1 MASEIHK
8 KRTGKGFRISEE
20 IVVKEEM
27 YEEEDDDLPRSYRVL
42 GPNMQTSSQDM
53 NQRVEAYLSNK
64 FAMSA
69 MLARTNEEWRQ
80 NEINKLFAQSFP
92 NINNGNGSPTGNDN
106 QNNNRQHQQNV
117 LQAQQIHAQQMQNA
131 HNINMQKQMQ
141 HAQQQQVP
149 ANFPQANQYY
159 NQHQHNRGQSFSGTP
174 SYGSPAP
181 DFRQRHHSAEAQFQ
195 PVSSPHNS
203 NRSVS
208 PIDLGSSRSAFTTEL
223 PAEAKMFMGDIDA
236 NGAFQQDAQNF
247 QNWFAQDPSFGVS
260 DMPRTN
266 IKMEQD
272 DQLISPV
279 NGSFDMGD
287 TDWDSMGQ
295 SMAPMDEAWSTFIND
310 GAWEAD
316 QATA

>member
-92 NINNGNGSPTGNDN
+92 NISNGNGSPTGNDN
-106 QNNNRQHQQNV
+106 QNNRRPHQQNV

-141 HAQQQQVP
+141 QAQQQPVP
-149 ANFPQANQYY
+149 ANFTQANQYY

-181 DFRQRHHSAEAQFQ
+181 DLRQRHHSAEAQFQ

-247 QNWFAQDPSFGVS
+247 QNWFAQDPAFGVS

-272 DQLISPV
+272 DQLISPI

-287 TDWDSMGQ
+287 MGWDSIGQ

-316 QATA
+316 QAAA